1 MSCPD
6 PIISIIK
13 IYVTMVL
20 NKVCS
25 KFVGYEIRIRIRIRL
40 FSNCLHEYDLKDS

>member
-25 KFVGYEIRIRIRIRL
+25 RFVGYEIRIRIRL
-40 FSNCLHEYDLKDS
+40 FSNCLHENDLKDS